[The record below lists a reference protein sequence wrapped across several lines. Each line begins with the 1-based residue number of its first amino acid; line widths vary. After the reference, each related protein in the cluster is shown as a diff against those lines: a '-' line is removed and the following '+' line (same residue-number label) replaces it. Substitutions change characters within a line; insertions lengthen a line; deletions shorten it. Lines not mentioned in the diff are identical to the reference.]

1 MYINFWYPMATS
13 EEITS
18 YEPARITVLGLKFV
32 AFRDKKGE
40 AHVLSDTC
48 IHRGGALGK
57 GWVRDG
63 CAVCPYHGW
72 EFDGSGKCVEIPTVA
87 KKNIPARAK
96 VDSYPVQEKYGIVFA
111 FLGDLPEEERP
122 PLVEIAEWEQEGWRA
137 NRLFVFEVNAFYERS
152 IENGLDPSHNQF
164 VHPAQGS
171 PEMNPDLKRKP
182 LEMGEL
188 PWGSKFIVEFANKKT
203 GTEALNEDA
212 TTGVAEVFAGSG
224 HIGPNQ
230 MITWIQFSEEN
241 KFHQYFIE
249 QPIDESHTRIFF
261 HNMRTFLMESENDDR
276 LRKVNLVVAKEDIA
290 ILEELDPVRT
300 PGSATKEVLV
310 PSDNAIVAYRQ
321 HLDEWEAKGW
331 RIDMDTLRANRG
343 NIAYAIP
350 CPARRTEK
358 NWVLDP
364 VPLLPAAAPALKEA
378 KSA

>member
-18 YEPARITVLGLKFV
+18 YEPFRTMVLGLKFV
-32 AFRDKKGE
+32 AFRDNEGE

-48 IHRGGALGK
+48 IHRGGTLGK
-57 GWVRDG
+57 GWVQDG

-72 EFDGSGKCVEIPTVA
+72 QFDGSGKCVEIPTVA

-122 PLVEIAEWEQEGWRA
+122 PLIDIVEWDQEGWRA
-137 NRLFVFEVNAFYERS
+137 NQLFVFEVNGFYERS

-182 LEMGEL
+182 LEMEDL
-188 PWGSKFIVEFANKKT
+188 PWGSKFIVEFENKST
-203 GTEALNEDA
+203 GTEALQEQA
-212 TTGVAEVFAGSG
+212 TTKVSEVYAGSG

-230 MITWIQFSEEN
+230 MITWIKFSEEN

-249 QPIDESHTRIFF
+249 QPIDENHVRIFF
-261 HNMRTFLMESENDDR
+261 HNMRTFLLDPEYDGR

-290 ILEELDPVRT
+290 IIEELDPVRT
-300 PGSATKEVLV
+300 PQSPNKEVLV
-310 PSDNAIVAYRQ
+310 PSDAAIVRYREY
-321 HLDEWEAKGW
+321 LKEWENKGW
-331 RIDMDTLRANRG
+331 RIDMETLRAKRG
-343 NIAYAIP
+343 DVAYAIP

-358 NWVLDP
+358 NWALDT
-364 VPLLPAAAPALKEA
+364 VPLLPAAAPQLKEA
-378 KSA
+378 KRA

>member
-18 YEPARITVLGLKFV
+18 YEPFRTMVLGLKFV
-32 AFRDKKGE
+32 AFRDNEGE

-48 IHRGGALGK
+48 IHRGGTLGK
-57 GWVRDG
+57 GWVQDG

-72 EFDGSGKCVEIPTVA
+72 QFDGSGKCVEIPTVA

-111 FLGDLPEEERP
+111 FLGDLPEEQRP
-122 PLVEIAEWEQEGWRA
+122 PLIDIVEWDQEGWRA
-137 NRLFVFEVNAFYERS
+137 NQLFVFEVNGFYERS

-182 LEMGEL
+182 LEMEDL
-188 PWGSKFIVEFANKKT
+188 PWGSKFIVEFENKST
-203 GTEALNEDA
+203 GTEALQEQA
-212 TTGVAEVFAGSG
+212 TTKVSEVYAGSG

-230 MITWIQFSEEN
+230 MITWIKFSEEN

-249 QPIDESHTRIFF
+249 QPIDENHVRIFF
-261 HNMRTFLMESENDDR
+261 HNMRTFLLDPEYDGR

-290 ILEELDPVRT
+290 IIEELDPVRT
-300 PGSATKEVLV
+300 PQSPNKEVLV
-310 PSDNAIVAYRQ
+310 PSDAAIVRYREY
-321 HLDEWEAKGW
+321 LKEWENKGW
-331 RIDMDTLRANRG
+331 RIDMETLRAKRG
-343 NIAYAIP
+343 DVAYAIP

-358 NWVLDP
+358 NWALDT
-364 VPLLPAAAPALKEA
+364 VPLLPAAAPELKEA
-378 KSA
+378 KRA